1 MADSEF
7 AVFFPILPNR
17 VGVLGNLSMSGCNY
31 QRIASFGSKFTMQ
44 LRHNLAS
51 VEDGYFANGP

>member
-1 MADSEF
+1 
-7 AVFFPILPNR
+7 
-17 VGVLGNLSMSGCNY
+17 MSGCNY

-51 VEDGYFANGP
+51 VEDGYFTNGP